1 MLILGIESSC
11 DDTAAAVVED
21 GVRIL
26 SNVISS
32 QNAFHQ
38 KYGGIVPEIASRKH
52 VELIL
57 YVIEEALNKAGIT
70 LADPEAIAVTYKPGL
85 VGSLLVGISAAKAI
99 AYCYH
104 KPLIGVNH
112 IEAHAYANFMEH
124 PDLEV
129 PHLNLTV
136 SGGHTLLFYV
146 KSPTEQ
152 ELLGGTLDDAVGEAY
167 DKIAKFLNLGFP
179 GGPIIDRLAKKGD
192 PKAINFPRPLLN
204 SGDYNFSFSGLK
216 TAVTYYVKEAREQ
229 GKEIREEDL
238 LASFQQAAIEV
249 LVVKLLKAGE
259 EKQVFTLTLSGGV
272 AANSLLR
279 KTLSEKGAEQGLK
292 VVYPR
297 LELCTDNAAIIAGL
311 GYHLFKKGER
321 SGLELSAI
329 ANLEF

>member
-21 GVRIL
+21 GVKIL

-32 QNAFHQ
+32 QNEFHQ

-57 YVIEEALNKAGIT
+57 YVIDEALKKAGVT
-70 LADPEAIAVTYKPGL
+70 LEDPEAIAVTYKPGL
-85 VGSLLVGISAAKAI
+85 VGSLLVGLSAAKAI
-99 AYCYH
+99 AYARR

-129 PHLNLTV
+129 PHLDLTV
-136 SGGHTLLFYV
+136 SGGHTLLVYI
-146 KSPTEQ
+146 KSPTEH
-152 ELLGGTLDDAVGEAY
+152 EILGGTVDDAVGEAY

-179 GGPIIDRLAKKGD
+179 GGPIIDRLAKGGD
-192 PKAINFPRPLLN
+192 PKAIDFPRPLLN

-216 TAVTYYVKEAREQ
+216 TAVTYFVREAKAQ
-229 GKEIREEDL
+229 GKEVREEDL
-238 LASFQQAAIEV
+238 LASFQQAAVDV
-249 LVVKLLKAGE
+249 LVAKLLKASE
-259 EKQVFTLTLSGGV
+259 EKQVSTVTLSGGV

-279 KTLSEKGAEQGLK
+279 KTLSEKGRELGLK
-292 VVYPR
+292 VVYPS
-297 LELCTDNAAIIAGL
+297 LALCTDNAAIIAGL
-311 GYHLFKKGER
+311 GYHLFKKGVQ
-321 SGLELSAI
+321 SGLDLSAK